1 MKQFLTILVLVMATT
16 MVGQDVEMSYNI
28 ESTHPITWKKIM
40 TLEGYQRDHIKAL
53 NRSKLTGLYN
63 ADTNEFNFRIGP
75 IQIDYQ
81 GAGVDRKMPRLFRGD
96 CFIEGVIEYNRDG
109 YKYRVSVNSLEHVS
123 WLNNSVMIDLSDFL
137 ELRNEVYHS
146 DYFKSVDYTLT
157 DFFQKFDVTEP
168 DDDW

>member
-1 MKQFLTILVLVMATT
+1 MQNAIDWDGKNGHDVLASPNN
-16 MVGQDVEMSYNI
+16 D
-28 ESTHPITWKKIM
+28 
-40 TLEGYQRDHIKAL
+40 KAHAHF
-53 NRSKLTGLYN
+53 S
-63 ADTNEFNFRIGP
+63 
-75 IQIDYQ
+75 
-81 GAGVDRKMPRLFRGD
+81 
-96 CFIEGVIEYNRDG
+96 
-109 YKYRVSVNSLEHVS
+109 RVSVNSLEHVS